1 VLPVLFVTL
10 SSLKSQH
17 TGDVLLKII
26 TKDESWDFASDTVN
40 DTPTHH
46 QKEGFL
52 AYKISAQG

>member
-1 VLPVLFVTL
+1 VLFVTL

-17 TGDVLLKII
+17 TDVLWKII

-46 QKEGFL
+46 RKDGSL
-52 AYKISAQG
+52 SYKISAQG